1 VPDFAFPGPGV
12 RADGITEGSPA
23 AKAGLQPGDVILRID
38 GQPIAN
44 LQEYSNLLRTLK
56 PGQTVTVV
64 VRRGEKELS
73 VPVTLA
79 ER

>member
-1 VPDFAFPGPGV
+1 VPDFAFTGPGV
-12 RADGITEGSPA
+12 RADGITDGSPA
-23 AKAGLQPGDVILRID
+23 AKAGMQPGDVIVRIND
-38 GQPIAN
+38 QPVAN

-64 VRRGEKELS
+64 VKRGDEELTMT
-73 VPVTLA
+73 VTLA